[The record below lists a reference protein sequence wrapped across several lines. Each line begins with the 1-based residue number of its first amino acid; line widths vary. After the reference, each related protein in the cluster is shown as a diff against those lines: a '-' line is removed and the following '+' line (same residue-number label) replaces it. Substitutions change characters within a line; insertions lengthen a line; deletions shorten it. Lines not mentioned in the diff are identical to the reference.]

1 MPIEAVM
8 PSNHLILCCLSSSC
22 PQPFPTS
29 GYFPMSQLFASDD
42 QNIGASASAP
52 VLPMNIQGWFSLGL
66 TVSISLLSKG
76 LSRVFSSLDYWV
88 LLIWYFVLWCMS
100 LCNFNWILSFCES
113 NHNSSVKTLFSLKS
127 AKWKNLRMAWNSSV
141 CLLTSAKTQI
151 MQPLISPSSALYPT
165 WYSHILLCIILSSNS
180 RGIIYWVFRLSI

>member
-1 MPIEAVM
+1 MTPWTAECQASLPFNISVNLRKLMPIESVM
-8 PSNHLILCCLSSSC
+8 PFNHLILCCPFSSC

-29 GYFPMSQLFASDD
+29 GSFPVSQLFASGD

-52 VLPMNIQGWFSLGL
+52 VLPMNMQGWFSLGL
-66 TVSISLLSKG
+66 TVSTSLLSKS

-88 LLIWYFVLWCMS
+88 LLIWYFVLWFMS

-113 NHNSSVKTLFSLKS
+113 NHNSIVKTLFSFKS

-141 CLLTSAKTQI
+141 YLLASAKNQI
-151 MQPLISPSSALYPT
+151 MQPL
-165 WYSHILLCIILSSNS
+165 
-180 RGIIYWVFRLSI
+180 